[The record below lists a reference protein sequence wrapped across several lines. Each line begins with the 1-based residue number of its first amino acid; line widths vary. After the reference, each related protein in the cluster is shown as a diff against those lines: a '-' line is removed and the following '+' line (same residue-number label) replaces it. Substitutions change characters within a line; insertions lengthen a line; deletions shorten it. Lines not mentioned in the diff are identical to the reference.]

1 MATARVEF
9 VAIFRVGLK
18 FFTSPIEGADLDT
31 SEVGTSP
38 PPELDTSGHTYIR
51 HRYIR
56 HRYNE

>member
-1 MATARVEF
+1 MWKKADFDVSYSN
-9 VAIFRVGLK
+9 VD
-18 FFTSPIEGADLDT
+18 EGADLDT